1 MNERGKKLKRYY
13 RQISRLL
20 PCSRKQKKAILSRI
34 QDTVNDTVSENPEIS
49 FEQLRDQFGAPETVA
64 ASYVE
69 NAGTAEI
76 LKSLQIRRRILGV
89 VTAAAV
95 LVLLMWAGV
104 VTWAAIKAN
113 WTIRSLDGSHDEVF
127 IIVEPG
133 ESNSHETDSFS
144 VAP

>member
-1 MNERGKKLKRYY
+1 MNERGKKLKKYY
-13 RQISRLL
+13 RRISQLL

-34 QDTVNDTVSENPEIS
+34 QETVNNTVSEDPEIS
-49 FEQLRDQFGAPETVA
+49 FEQLRVQFGAPETVA

-76 LKSLQIRRRILGV
+76 LKSLHIRRRILRV
-89 VTAAAV
+89 VIATAV

-127 IIVEPG
+127 IIEG
-133 ESNSHETDSFS
+133 TAENNNHATDSFS